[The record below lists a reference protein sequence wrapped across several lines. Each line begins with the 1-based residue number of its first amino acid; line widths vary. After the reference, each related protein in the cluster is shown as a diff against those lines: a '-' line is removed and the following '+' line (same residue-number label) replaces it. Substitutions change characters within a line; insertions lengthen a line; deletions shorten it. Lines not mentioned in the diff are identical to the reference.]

1 MKALL
6 KSHES
11 LIYPKDLNYTLEK
24 LGLKQ
29 GDTLCIHSELFRL
42 GEVLVSKQEFLQ
54 SIIDSFFQVIGNKGT
69 LIMPAFS
76 YSFNRYKNYDKIHT
90 KSTMGILSEYFRTM
104 AGGGGFVLMI
114 LYFLF
119 LLKDIDKTTL
129 LASF

>member
-1 MKALL
+1 M
-6 KSHES
+6 
-11 LIYPKDLNYTLEK
+11 EK

-69 LIMPAFS
+69 LIMPTCS

-90 KSTMGILSEYFRTM
+90 KSTMGILSEYFRTI

>member
-29 GDTLCIHSELFRL
+29 GDTLCIHSELFKL

-69 LIMPAFS
+69 LIMPTFS

-104 AGGGGFVLMI
+104 AGGGDS
-114 LYFLF
+114 YR
-119 LLKDIDKTTL
+119 
-129 LASF
+129 

>member
-1 MKALL
+1 
-6 KSHES
+6 
-11 LIYPKDLNYTLEK
+11 
-24 LGLKQ
+24 
-29 GDTLCIHSELFRL
+29 
-42 GEVLVSKQEFLQ
+42 
-54 SIIDSFFQVIGNKGT
+54 
-69 LIMPAFS
+69 MPTFS

-104 AGGGGFVLMI
+104 AGGFVLMI

>member
-42 GEVLVSKQEFLQ
+42 GEVLVSKQEFFKVSLTL
-54 SIIDSFFQVIGNKGT
+54 FF
-69 LIMPAFS
+69 
-76 YSFNRYKNYDKIHT
+76 
-90 KSTMGILSEYFRTM
+90 KS
-104 AGGGGFVLMI
+104 
-114 LYFLF
+114 
-119 LLKDIDKTTL
+119 
-129 LASF
+129 

>member
-69 LIMPAFS
+69 LIMPTFS

-104 AGGGGFVLMI
+104 ARGGGDS
-114 LYFLF
+114 Y
-119 LLKDIDKTTL
+119 
-129 LASF
+129 